1 MASRGALETRASAR
15 RAGIAGRDCAGLE
28 CRFSDTRLSRFQTS
42 VRIATSCRL
51 IKNILHNQ
59 ALAEP

>member
-1 MASRGALETRASAR
+1 MARRGALETRASAL
-15 RAGIAGRDCAGLE
+15 RAGIAGRDCAGIE

-59 ALAEP
+59 ALAKP